1 MKLKYILLSRFKN
14 FMNKKKRIAVID
26 YDDCNFEKC
35 GNYLCQKVCP
45 VNRTGKDCITHET
58 GAKPKISEE
67 LCIGCEICQNRCPFK
82 AINIVNISIDLD
94 EPIHSFGPNQFRL
107 HGLPIPKI
115 NNTIGLVGRNGIGKT
130 TILKILS
137 GVITPNFGEA
147 KGEQEKVINYYR
159 GKEAQV
165 YFQDLYAGCEVSVKP
180 QNVDAIKAKGK
191 VRDLLK
197 KVDSQNKFDE
207 VVSELALEKILD
219 RDASSLSGG
228 EFQKVAIAATGLKQ
242 SKLYFFDE
250 PTSFLDIRERLRVAK
265 FIRKLAQNAS
275 VIVVEHDLILLDY
288 LSDFVHLMYGKP
300 RVYGFVSQI
309 KTTRE
314 GINDYLQGHSRE
326 ENYRFRDYK
335 IDFFTNSEKT
345 IIKKVEKMITWP
357 NLSIKLGEFELEVEK
372 KGINRN
378 EVVGIVGPNG
388 IGKTTFM
395 KILAGELKTTK
406 GKLETKVKISY
417 KPQYISYT
425 GEKTV
430 RELFEG
436 ANFEEIKNSL
446 IKPLELEGLMEKKA
460 KTLSGGELQRL
471 SIAICLSKDADVYL
485 LDEPSAYL
493 DVEQRLVVGKTIR
506 NHIDVKDCS
515 SIVIDHDLTFI
526 DYVSDKIMLFKGEPS
541 IKGSA
546 SGPFDVT
553 DGMNK
558 LLAYLEITVRRD
570 IETKRPRINKK
581 DSVLDRE
588 QKQKGNY
595 YK

>member
-1 MKLKYILLSRFKN
+1 MKG
-14 FMNKKKRIAVID
+14 KKRIAVIN

-45 VNRTGKDCITHET
+45 VNRTGKECITYEK
-58 GAKPKISEE
+58 GAKPVISEE
-67 LCIGCEICQNRCPFK
+67 LCIGCEICQNRCPFE
-82 AINIVNISIDLD
+82 AINIVNINIDLD
-94 EPIHSFGPNQFRL
+94 EPIHSFGQNHFRL
-107 HGLPIPKI
+107 HGLPIPKV

-137 GVITPNFGEA
+137 GAIVPNFGET
-147 KGEQEKVINYYR
+147 KSDKEKVINYYK

-165 YFQDLYAGCEVSVKP
+165 YFQDLYGGLDVSVKP

-191 VRDLLK
+191 VRALLK
-197 KVDSQNKFDE
+197 KVDSQNRFDE

-228 EFQKVAIAATGLKQ
+228 EFQKVAIAATGLKK
-242 SKLYFFDE
+242 SSLYFFDE

-265 FIRKLAQNAS
+265 FIRKLAETAA

-314 GINDYLQGHSRE
+314 GINDYLQGYSRE

-345 IIKKVEKMITWP
+345 IIKKVEKMINWP
-357 NLSIKLGEFELEVEK
+357 NLEIKLGEFSLNIEE
-372 KGINRN
+372 KGINKN

-395 KILAGELKTTK
+395 KILAGELKPTK
-406 GKLETKVKISY
+406 GTLETRVKISY

-425 GEKTV
+425 GDKTV

-436 ANFEEIKNSL
+436 INFEEIKSSL

-471 SIAICLSKDADVYL
+471 SIALCLSKDADVYL

-493 DVEQRLVVGKTIR
+493 DVEQRLVVGKIIR

-515 SIVIDHDLTFI
+515 SIVIDHDLTFV

-546 SGPFDVT
+546 TGPFNVT
-553 DGMNK
+553 EGMNK
-558 LLAYLEITVRRD
+558 LLEYLEITVRRD
-570 IETKRPRINKK
+570 NETKRPRINKK

>member
-1 MKLKYILLSRFKN
+1 MKG
-14 FMNKKKRIAVID
+14 KKRIAVIN

-45 VNRTGKDCITHET
+45 VNRTGKECITYEK
-58 GAKPKISEE
+58 GAKPVISEE
-67 LCIGCEICQNRCPFK
+67 LCIGCEICQNRCPFE
-82 AINIVNISIDLD
+82 AINIVNINIDLD
-94 EPIHSFGPNQFRL
+94 EPIHSFGQNHFRL
-107 HGLPIPKI
+107 HGLPIPKV

-137 GVITPNFGEA
+137 GAIVPNFGET
-147 KGEQEKVINYYR
+147 KSDKEKVINYYK

-165 YFQDLYAGCEVSVKP
+165 YFQDLYGGLDVSVKP

-191 VRDLLK
+191 VRALLK
-197 KVDSQNKFDE
+197 KVDSQNRFDE

-228 EFQKVAIAATGLKQ
+228 EFQKVAIAATGLKK
-242 SKLYFFDE
+242 SSLYFFDE

-265 FIRKLAQNAS
+265 FIRKLAETAA

-326 ENYRFRDYK
+326 ENYRFLDYK

-345 IIKKVEKMITWP
+345 IIKKVEKIIQWP
-357 NLSIKLGEFELEVEK
+357 NLEIKLGEFKLNVEE
-372 KGINRN
+372 KGINKN

-395 KILAGELKTTK
+395 KILAGELKATK
-406 GKLETKVKISY
+406 GKLDTKVKVSY

-430 RELFEG
+430 RDLFAG
-436 ANFEEIKNSL
+436 VNFEEIKSSL
-446 IKPLELEGLMEKKA
+446 IKPLELDGLMEKKA

-471 SIAICLSKDADVYL
+471 SIALCLSKDADVYL

-506 NHIDVKDCS
+506 NYVDLKDCS

-546 SGPFDVT
+546 TGPFDVT
-553 DGMNK
+553 EGMNQ

-570 IETKRPRINKK
+570 VETKRPRINKK

>member
-1 MKLKYILLSRFKN
+1 MKG
-14 FMNKKKRIAVID
+14 KKRIAVIN
-26 YDDCNFEKC
+26 YDNCNFEKC

-58 GAKPKISEE
+58 GTKPLISED
-67 LCIGCEICQNRCPFK
+67 LCIGCEICQNRCPFE
-82 AINIVNISIDLD
+82 AINIVNVNIDLN
-94 EPIHSFGPNQFRL
+94 EPIHSFGQNHFRL
-107 HGLPIPKI
+107 HGLPIPKV

-137 GVITPNFGEA
+137 GAIVPNFGET
-147 KGEQEKVINYYR
+147 KGVQEKVINYYK
-159 GKEAQV
+159 GKDAQI
-165 YFQDLYAGCEVSVKP
+165 YFEELYSGLEVSVKP

-191 VRDLLK
+191 VRELLK
-197 KVDSQNKFDE
+197 KVDSNNQFDE
-207 VVSELALEKILD
+207 VVRELALEKILD

-228 EFQKVAIAATGLKQ
+228 EFQKVAIAATGLKK

-265 FIRKLAQNAS
+265 FIRKLAQSAS

-345 IIKKVEKMITWP
+345 IEKKVEKMIVWP
-357 NLSIKLGEFELEVEK
+357 DLEIKLGEFELSVNE
-372 KGINRN
+372 KGINKN
-378 EVVGIVGPNG
+378 EVIGIVGPNG

-395 KILAGELKTTK
+395 KILAGEIKATK
-406 GKLETKVKISY
+406 GKLETNVKISY

-425 GEKTV
+425 GNKTV
-430 RELFEG
+430 RNLFEG
-436 ANFEEIKNSL
+436 VNFEEIKNSL
-446 IKPLELEGLMEKKA
+446 IKPLNLEGLMEKKA

-471 SIAICLSKDADVYL
+471 SIALCLSKDADVYL

-493 DVEQRLVVGKTIR
+493 DVEQRLIVGKTIR

-515 SIVIDHDLTFI
+515 AIIIDHDLTFI

-541 IKGSA
+541 IKGNA
-546 SGPFDVT
+546 TGPFSVT
-553 DGMNK
+553 EGMNK
-558 LLAYLEITVRRD
+558 LLEYLEITVRRD
-570 IETKRPRINKK
+570 NETKRPRINKK